1 VKVQCSDE
9 SNSSRDEDDERSSRK
24 RMIALLYRTSIEDDD
39 YHNQLA
45 GKADAGDGLR
55 VFLVCSK

>member
-1 VKVQCSDE
+1 
-9 SNSSRDEDDERSSRK
+9 
-24 RMIALLYRTSIEDDD
+24 MIALLYRTSIEDDD
-39 YHNQLA
+39 HHNQLA

>member
-1 VKVQCSDE
+1 MKAIVAE
-9 SNSSRDEDDERSSRK
+9 MRTTRDRAEQDDRT
-24 RMIALLYRTSIEDDD
+24 LLDRTSIEDDD